1 MLFARIESA
10 IEDEGTKKDHDDH
23 AHDHDHDHNH
33 HDHDHDHDHHHHDHG
48 KSVCVPYVT
57 ILDHDKRN
65 IFYTQSI
72 TMNTTP
78 TTTLTIQALL
88 QLA

>member
-10 IEDEGTKKDHDDH
+10 IEDEGTEKDHDDH
-23 AHDHDHDHNH
+23 AHDHDHNH

-57 ILDHDKRN
+57 ILDHDELN
-65 IFYTQSI
+65 IFYTQNI
-72 TMNTTP
+72 TMTTTP